1 MGCSKRMNW
10 ERLVVKVLKIERN
23 VNRIYTVLSYWL
35 SGKLFLSQLS
45 AKRVN
50 DKDDKDD
57 NYISNNKDEKG
68 DNCINNKDE
77 KDEHGDSDVDSG
89 VGVDWCY

>member
-1 MGCSKRMNW
+1 MSAEYILCCLIGY
-10 ERLVVKVLKIERN
+10 VVN
-23 VNRIYTVLSYWL
+23 
-35 SGKLFLSQLS
+35 FLSQLS

-68 DNCINNKDE
+68 DNYINNKDE

>member
-1 MGCSKRMNW
+1 MSAEYILCCLIGY
-10 ERLVVKVLKIERN
+10 VVN
-23 VNRIYTVLSYWL
+23 
-35 SGKLFLSQLS
+35 FLSQLS

-57 NYISNNKDEKG
+57 KG

-89 VGVDWCY
+89 VGVVWCN

>member
-1 MGCSKRMNW
+1 MSAEYILCCLIGY
-10 ERLVVKVLKIERN
+10 VVN
-23 VNRIYTVLSYWL
+23 
-35 SGKLFLSQLS
+35 FLSQLS

-57 NYISNNKDEKG
+57 KG

-89 VGVDWCY
+89 VGVDWCD